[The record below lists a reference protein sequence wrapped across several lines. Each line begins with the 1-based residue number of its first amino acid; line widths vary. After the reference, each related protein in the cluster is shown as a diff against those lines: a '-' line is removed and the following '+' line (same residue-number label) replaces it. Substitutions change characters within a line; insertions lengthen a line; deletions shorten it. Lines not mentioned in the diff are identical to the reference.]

1 MTLLTDI
8 FAIVSSA
15 VSNMTHDI
23 WGRFVTG
30 CMERV
35 GDLHSE
41 LATSD
46 LSTSDRRVAEHGLGV
61 TLRVLRQFLHSV
73 EDPNTKFRGTPQVV
87 VSVCMATLQREYKT
101 VQVKLPKTAT
111 IAHLRVEVGAKLG
124 VASNLVGVE

>member
-1 MTLLTDI
+1 MTDI
-8 FAIVSSA
+8 FTVVSGA
-15 VSNMTHDI
+15 VSNMKRDI
-23 WGRFVTG
+23 WGGFVTG

-73 EDPNTKFRGTPQVV
+73 EDPNTKFRGAPQVV
-87 VSVCMATLQREYKT
+87 VSVWMATVQHEYKM
-101 VQVKLPKTAT
+101 VQVKLPNTAT
-111 IAHLRVEVGAKLG
+111 IARLRVEVGAKLG